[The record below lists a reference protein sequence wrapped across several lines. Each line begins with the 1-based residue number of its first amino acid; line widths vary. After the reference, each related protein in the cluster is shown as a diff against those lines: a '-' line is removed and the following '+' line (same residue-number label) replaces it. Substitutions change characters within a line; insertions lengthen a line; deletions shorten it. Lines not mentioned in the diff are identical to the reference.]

1 MRIELEKATKLD
13 RIRADYNV
21 HYWSQGFYGIDDQG
35 EVYVSPRSDR
45 AHQIPFSAIVNELEA
60 QQLNLPVLVRF
71 PQSCTNVCMEF
82 ATLSTKQLKNTN
94 IQTNTCWCTQLK

>member
-1 MRIELEKATKLD
+1 MICFLYFLLLFQRGFKYIFVRIELEKATKLD

-45 AHQIPFSAIVNELEA
+45 AHQIPFSAIVK
-60 QQLNLPVLVRF
+60 
-71 PQSCTNVCMEF
+71 S
-82 ATLSTKQLKNTN
+82 
-94 IQTNTCWCTQLK
+94 